1 MAMDKENE
9 FLFIL
14 LKDSSIHSINIQGSQ
29 YLPVQRIYANNLE
42 SIHYIS
48 SQESNIINLM
58 AVSNKGDR
66 LYYSAKGKSI
76 DLIHTRNAPPLPGSL
91 LFNSL
96 TNESSNLS
104 MYNFGIFATILSKS
118 EKKHLVFTSA
128 NSIEESESQ
137 RVSLII
143 SQKKATRY

>member
-9 FLFIL
+9 LLFML
-14 LKDSSIHSINIQGSQ
+14 LKDSSIHSVNIQGSQ
-29 YLPVQRIYANNLE
+29 YLPIQRAHATNLE

-48 SQESNIINLM
+48 PLESNVINLM

-66 LYYSAKGKSI
+66 LYYSAKGNNI
-76 DLIHTRNAPPLPGSL
+76 DLIHTRSAPPLPGSL

-96 TNESSNLS
+96 TNETSDLS

-118 EKKHLVFTSA
+118 EKKYLVFTSA
-128 NSIEESESQ
+128 NSIEDSASN
-137 RVSLII
+137 RVSCPKII
-143 SQKKATRY
+143 EVARY